1 MKSLDYLEDIKT
13 EHLLENKD
21 LIDILNYLCYIA
33 RDNGE
38 SEADS
43 FLGEIME
50 HLED

>member
-1 MKSLDYLEDIKT
+1 MKSLDYLQNIMN
-13 EHLLENKD
+13 ENILDKGD

-43 FLGEIME
+43 FLSELME